1 MRKQNIESQKKE
13 KKDKAVKK
21 LLKKMAY
28 DREKH
33 EKQEKTP
40 NDVRKLQYFLHKTN
54 TSSETVALGDAY
66 ICLTETVSR
75 QRVHTDF
82 VVYGLP
88 AWHV

>member
-33 EKQEKTP
+33 EKQEKTT
-40 NDVRKLQYFLHKTN
+40 NDVRKLKYFLNRTN
-54 TSSETVALGDAY
+54 ISGEKVALVDTY
-66 ICLTETVSR
+66 ICLTENFSG
-75 QRVHTDF
+75 QRANTDF
-82 VVYGLP
+82 RAYGLP